1 MRIMYWI
8 SDLCSSDL
16 LRHAPGRPQRR
27 GSLRPDGGVERA
39 HRDRHSHRR
48 GDRRLQGSRSGG
60 AAGAHCAWSRHLSWG
75 VSAMTAKGTPAAPE
89 ETPFWQFS
97 GSVYARRGVA
107 EACLALQERHRDRK
121 SVVSGKSVA
130 VRVDLG
136 GRGVIKKKN
145 KH

>member
-89 ETPFWQFS
+89 ETPFRSEEHTSELQS
-97 GSVYARRGVA
+97 LMRNSYAVF
-107 EACLALQERHRDRK
+107 CL
-121 SVVSGKSVA
+121 
-130 VRVDLG
+130 
-136 GRGVIKKKN
+136 KKKKLAN
-145 KH
+145 TQRTHTSDYTHTIT